1 MVDHVEAERDGG
13 LPCASGVKWRT
24 RLYEVERGM
33 CMWGEVVIRE
43 DEKQIDGKG

>member
-1 MVDHVEAERDGG
+1 MVVDHVEAERDGG

-33 CMWGEVVIRE
+33 CMWVKWLYERMRNR
-43 DEKQIDGKG
+43 